1 MKKDYSAL
9 IWGLLFVAVG
19 IIFGGNALDIWDI
32 DIFFPGLVDF
42 IFNYTWINIYG

>member
-19 IIFGGNALDIWDI
+19 IIFGGNELDIWDI
-32 DIFFPGLVDF
+32 DIFFPGWWTLF
-42 IFNYTWINIYG
+42 LIIPS

>member
-19 IIFGGNALDIWDI
+19 IIFDGNELDICDI
-32 DIFFPGLVDF
+32 DIFLPG
-42 IFNYTWINIYG
+42 